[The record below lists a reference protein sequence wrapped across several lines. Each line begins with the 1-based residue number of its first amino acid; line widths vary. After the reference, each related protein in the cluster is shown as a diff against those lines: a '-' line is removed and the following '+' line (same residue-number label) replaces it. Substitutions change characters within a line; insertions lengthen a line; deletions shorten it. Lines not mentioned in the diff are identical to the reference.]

1 MKGPNQLAMSKS
13 KQIRRAFLEASAR
26 HEFQN
31 KFLNDDAW
39 IVIMK
44 DVFILTVTKHLL
56 NMALANLQLL
66 PPLQ

>member
-31 KFLNDDAW
+31 KFLTDDAW

-56 NMALANLQLL
+56 NMGLANLQLL
-66 PPLQ
+66 SPL